1 MTLYCP
7 NSNIALEVIPEPE
20 HIDAPDLGPEVPII
34 YVGKD
39 QVGNPAYIEALSTLI
54 LGLENET
61 GDKARNECGEG
72 ADGPGSS
79 EQGHSE
85 QAYKGFED
93 RRPGNLTD
101 ATAEEFLEL
110 LEAQDELAETLVEQG
125 VPTPLVSSSFDEDD
139 SFDVL
144 QSWLA
149 ELSLAQ
155 AVGQKHV
162 NIGHVGSLNIYA

>member
-20 HIDAPDLGPEVPII
+20 HIDAPDLGPEVPVI

-39 QVGNPAYIEALSTLI
+39 QVGNPAYIEALSRLI
-54 LGLENET
+54 LGLDNEA
-61 GDKARNECGEG
+61 GDKVRKDCSEG
-72 ADGPGSS
+72 ADGP
-79 EQGHSE
+79 GHSE
-85 QAYKGFED
+85 QAYKDFEA

-101 ATAEEFLEL
+101 AAAEEFLEL

-125 VPTPLVSSSFDEDD
+125 VPMPLVSSSFDEDE

-162 NIGHVGSLNIYA
+162 SIGHVGSLNIYA